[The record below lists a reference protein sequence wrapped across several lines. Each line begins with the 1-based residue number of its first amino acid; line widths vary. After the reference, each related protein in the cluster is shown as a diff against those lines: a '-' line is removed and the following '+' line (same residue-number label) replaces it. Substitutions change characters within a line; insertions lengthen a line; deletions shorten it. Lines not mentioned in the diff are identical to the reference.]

1 MVKAHTNIAGYFLE
15 EISPKEVKVYF
26 VVETDFK
33 LSLPMAKQIIPRMS
47 NNANSIRLYAE

>member
-1 MVKAHTNIAGYFLE
+1 MVRAHTNIAGYFLE
-15 EISPKEVKVYF
+15 EINPKEVKVYF

-33 LSLPMAKQIIPRMS
+33 LSLPIAKQIIPRFS